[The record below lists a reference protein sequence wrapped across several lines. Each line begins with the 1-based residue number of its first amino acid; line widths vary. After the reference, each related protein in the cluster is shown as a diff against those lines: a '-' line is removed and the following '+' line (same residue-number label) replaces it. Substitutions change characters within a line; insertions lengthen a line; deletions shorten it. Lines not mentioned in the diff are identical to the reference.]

1 MPMYTHQRISEF
13 PNSIN
18 FRIGLLIQLESIL
31 HQHNRNR
38 RGGGWQ
44 SKTQDSCKRIFCL
57 TKKKKY
63 TNNKKKKTYSALT
76 CVFGS
81 QWKVNMVSVF
91 SFKNSNASYFKV
103 YHLSYCLSKRHEKGT
118 LICAAW
124 IEFLKEIH
132 GECIWGETIEA
143 NVVKHV
149 SLRWCYE
156 SSHSANVGRLCHIS
170 SCLHTMPDDHKE
182 ASHVSLHIQT
192 HLTIKK

>member
-57 TKKKKY
+57 RKKKKY

-81 QWKVNMVSVF
+81 QWKVNMVSCLFFQELECFLLQSV
-91 SFKNSNASYFKV
+91 SSQLLPFKKTR
-103 YHLSYCLSKRHEKGT
+103 KRDIN
-118 LICAAW
+118 LCSMNW
-124 IEFLKEIH
+124 ISE
-132 GECIWGETIEA
+132 GNIWG
-143 NVVKHV
+143 VY
-149 SLRWCYE
+149 LRRNYRGQR
-156 SSHSANVGRLCHIS
+156 SKTRLPALVLWIITLSQCG
-170 SCLHTMPDDHKE
+170 
-182 ASHVSLHIQT
+182 
-192 HLTIKK
+192 